1 MYAATFK
8 PREEDPAS
16 ENILVSPYVE
26 LQLGHVQLATNYL
39 WQSLQYMIHENSLA
53 RA

>member
-26 LQLGHVQLATNYL
+26 LQLGHVQLAYKL
-39 WQSLQYMIHENSLA
+39 PLA
-53 RA
+53 VSTVYDP